1 MQLEMVLP
9 CAETNPSAGEP
20 MTVREDLEREADR
33 QIAAAETRRRS
44 DPEGADAATLEAE
57 ELLADL
63 RNGRMTPRI
72 TAAILKLKSRDAA

>member
-1 MQLEMVLP
+1 MVLW
-9 CAETNPSAGEP
+9 CADTNPPQGEF

-33 QIAAAETRRRS
+33 QIAAAVAWRRT

-57 ELLADL
+57 ELLAEL

-72 TAAILKLKSRDAA
+72 IAAVLKLKGRDAA